1 MMKIEELT
9 FMDIYSELERKPELL
24 KLMKELMAV
33 PQDRRQEAIKQMWEY
48 TMFLKEKRRITDAG
62 SQS

>member
-48 TMFLKEKRRITDAG
+48 TMFLKEKRRITEAG

>member
-24 KLMKELMAV
+24 KLMKDLMAI
-33 PQDRRQEAIKQMWEY
+33 PAEQRQEAIKLIMPI
-48 TMFLKEKRRITDAG
+48 LK
-62 SQS
+62 

>member
-33 PQDRRQEAIKQMWEY
+33 PEDRRQEAIKQMWEY
-48 TMFLKEKRRITDAG
+48 TMFLKEKRRITEAG